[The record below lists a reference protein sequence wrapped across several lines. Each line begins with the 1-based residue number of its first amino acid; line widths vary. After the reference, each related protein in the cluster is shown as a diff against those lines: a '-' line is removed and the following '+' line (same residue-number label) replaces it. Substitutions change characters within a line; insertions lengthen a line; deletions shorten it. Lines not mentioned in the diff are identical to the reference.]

1 MWDTGRERGGGEGG
15 REEMG
20 EGGVEEMDLFH
31 RVRKQSAV
39 QMKQWKNGPCGT
51 LGDREGGGMGRE
63 REGIRRRSNVY
74 GMRKASTYI
83 LMILV
88 FNFTSVYKSTVVALH
103 EARAPHL
110 YAR

>member
-51 LGDREGGGMGRE
+51 LGDREGGGLGGGGRGRGYGEGATCMG
-63 REGIRRRSNVY
+63 
-74 GMRKASTYI
+74 
-83 LMILV
+83 
-88 FNFTSVYKSTVVALH
+88 
-103 EARAPHL
+103 
-110 YAR
+110 